1 MKFLLAMFLTAAC
14 NMPLTYE
21 VQSGSIEPTIVAT
34 CGHDIIFCQ
43 EFALDRMCLDCIWG
57 D

>member
-1 MKFLLAMFLTAAC
+1 MKFLLAMFLAATC
-14 NMPLTYE
+14 NMSLTYE
-21 VQSGSIEPTIVAT
+21 VQYDNIEPVIVST

-43 EFALDRMCLDCIWG
+43 EFALDRMCQECIWS